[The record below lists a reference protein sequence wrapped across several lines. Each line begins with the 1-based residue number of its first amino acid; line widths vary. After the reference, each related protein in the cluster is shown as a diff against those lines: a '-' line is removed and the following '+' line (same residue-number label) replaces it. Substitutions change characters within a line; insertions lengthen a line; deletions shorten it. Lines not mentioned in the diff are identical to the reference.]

1 MTEVRSATLEGAKA
15 FGVQVECSLIK
26 GLPSFTIVGL
36 GDSSIQES
44 KERVKAALSKEGIA
58 LPPYKLIVNLSPADL
73 KKSGSVFDLP
83 IAVSIMSECAKK
95 QITLK
100 DAVYLGELGLNGA
113 LKHSNQIFPIAL
125 SLAKEGVAKKFVV
138 PLESAPFI
146 SRISS
151 VEVYAAST
159 LGEVFELVCG
169 DSPKHF
175 EYSEDMNADCIEVDG
190 IKYFYE
196 NSYELDFTEVRG
208 QGAAKRAAMIAA
220 AGMHNIL
227 LEGSPGC
234 GKSMIM
240 KRLRYVLPPSS
251 TEEILKF
258 AMLDFLDGKEAT
270 FRPLRPFRAP
280 HNNATKSALLGGGS
294 KDGQIGEIALSAG
307 GTLWLDELPHFDK
320 MLLEGL
326 REPLENYR
334 ILISRVNSKIE
345 YEADFLLAA
354 SMNPCPC
361 GNLLSKTKECRCK
374 ESEII
379 KYKSRL
385 SEPFLDRI
393 DLFVQLEEYDKDAR
407 ADVSSKMIFDGVLK
421 AFEMQKRRKQRD
433 FNARLNE
440 KEVKNIEIASDALDI
455 LTQGAIKFGLSER
468 GRVKTLKVARTIADL
483 ASSHTVEKPHILE
496 ALSYRNRG

>member
-15 FGVQVECSLIK
+15 YPVQVECSLIK

-44 KERVKAALSKEGIA
+44 KERVKAALSKEGIS

-73 KKSGSVFDLP
+73 KKSGSVFDFP
-83 IAVSIMSECAKK
+83 IAISIMSECAKK
-95 QITLK
+95 PILLK
-100 DAVYLGELGLNGA
+100 DAVYLGELGLDGT

-125 SLAKEGVAKKFVV
+125 SLAKEGTAKKFVV

-146 SRISS
+146 SKISS
-151 VEVYAAST
+151 VQVYAAST
-159 LGEVFELVCG
+159 LGEAFEMVCG
-169 DSPKHF
+169 EEVKPF
-175 EYSEDMNADCIEVDG
+175 EGSDDITADFIEIEGV
-190 IKYFYE
+190 KYFYD
-196 NSYELDFTEVRG
+196 NGYELDFAEVRG
-208 QGAAKRAAMIAA
+208 QGTAKRAAMIAA

-240 KRLRYVLPPSS
+240 KRLRYILPPSS

-258 AMLDFLDGKEAT
+258 AMLDFLEGKEAS
-270 FRPLRPFRAP
+270 FRPIRPFRAP
-280 HNNATKSALLGGGS
+280 HNNATRSALLGGGS
-294 KDGQIGEIALSAG
+294 REGQMGEIALSAG
-307 GTLWLDELPHFDK
+307 GMLWLDELPHFDK
-320 MLLEGL
+320 TLLEGL

-334 ILISRVNSKIE
+334 ILISRVNSKVE
-345 YEADFLLAA
+345 YEADFLLAG

-374 ESEII
+374 ESEIV

-393 DLFVQLEEYDKDAR
+393 DIFVQMEEYDKDAK
-407 ADVSSKMIFDGVLK
+407 ADISSQMMFDGVLK
-421 AFEMQKRRKQRD
+421 AFEMQKSRNQRV

-440 KEVKNIEIASDALDI
+440 KEAKNIEISEEAADI
-455 LTQGAIKFGLSER
+455 LTQGVVRFGLSER
-468 GRVKTLKVARTIADL
+468 GRVKTLKVARTIADI
-483 ASSHTVEKPHILE
+483 AGHEKIEKPHILE
-496 ALSYRNRG
+496 ALSFRKRG

>member
-1 MTEVRSATLEGAKA
+1 M
-15 FGVQVECSLIK
+15 
-26 GLPSFTIVGL
+26 
-36 GDSSIQES
+36 
-44 KERVKAALSKEGIA
+44 
-58 LPPYKLIVNLSPADL
+58 
-73 KKSGSVFDLP
+73 FDLP

-175 EYSEDMNADCIEVDG
+175 EYSEDMDADCIEVDG

-227 LEGSPGC
+227 LESSPGC

-320 MLLEGL
+320 TLLEGL

-393 DLFVQLEEYDKDAR
+393 DLFVQMEEYDKDAK

-455 LTQGAIKFGLSER
+455 LTQGVIKFGLSER

-483 ASSHTVEKPHILE
+483 ASSDTVEKPHILE